1 MQDHRI
7 LYKGGTAIGI
17 VFSATLFL
25 VRLSF
30 LFVFRDRPNVRTTQ
44 VASKTSAPLST
55 FQQLAN
61 GQEFLLG
68 NQKQHFS
75 VKYGVVFVNF
85 STKSYMSLKAHQIFL
100 YLLGFC
106 FQFCIF
112 QQQKSRVEKDLV

>member
-1 MQDHRI
+1 MI
-7 LYKGGTAIGI
+7 
-17 VFSATLFL
+17 
-25 VRLSF
+25 
-30 LFVFRDRPNVRTTQ
+30 DRKNVRTTQ
-44 VASKTSAPLST
+44 VVSKTSAPLST

-75 VKYGVVFVNF
+75 VHGVMFVNF
-85 STKSYMSLKAHQIFL
+85 STKSHMSLKAHQKFL

-106 FQFCIF
+106 FQFCVF